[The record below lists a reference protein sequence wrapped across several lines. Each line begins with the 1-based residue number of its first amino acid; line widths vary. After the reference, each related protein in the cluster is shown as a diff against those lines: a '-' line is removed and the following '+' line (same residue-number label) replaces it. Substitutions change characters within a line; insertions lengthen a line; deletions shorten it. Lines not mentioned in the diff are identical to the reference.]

1 MDFFLSMAI
10 SVILTS
16 IKQAVKN
23 PEKAEEIKRAML
35 KVRDQISLLYP
46 EE

>member
-16 IKQAVKN
+16 IQQAVKN
-23 PEKAEEIKRAML
+23 PEKAETIKRAL
-35 KVRDQISLLYP
+35 IKVRNQIDLLYP
-46 EE
+46 NE